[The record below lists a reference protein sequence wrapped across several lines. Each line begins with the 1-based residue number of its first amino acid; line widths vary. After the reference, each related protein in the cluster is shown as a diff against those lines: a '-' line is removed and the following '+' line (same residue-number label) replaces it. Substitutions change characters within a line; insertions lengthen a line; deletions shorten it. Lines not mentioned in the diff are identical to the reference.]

1 MVSCLQMFVAN
12 ILHHQPTLLLH
23 ILQIYEDGWLGVL
36 AQNRFQFKFPVRNNK
51 NTNLMPNAIFYS
63 TSQSQD
69 PSMQRTDGETK
80 HN

>member
-1 MVSCLQMFVAN
+1 MVAWLQMLVVN
-12 ILHHQPTLLLH
+12 ICNINQPFYYK
-23 ILQIYEDGWLGVL
+23 LQISEDVWLGVL

>member
-1 MVSCLQMFVAN
+1 MVAWLQMLVVNVRN
-12 ILHHQPTLLLH
+12 INQPFYYK
-23 ILQIYEDGWLGVL
+23 LQIYEDVWLGVL

>member
-69 PSMQRTDGETK
+69 PSMYAADRWR
-80 HN
+80 N